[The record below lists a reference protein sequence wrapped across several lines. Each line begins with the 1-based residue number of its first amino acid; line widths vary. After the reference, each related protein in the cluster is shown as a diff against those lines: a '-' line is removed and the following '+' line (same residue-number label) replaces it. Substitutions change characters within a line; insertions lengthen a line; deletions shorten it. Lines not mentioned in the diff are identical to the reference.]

1 MTRTRYDCTA
11 RRVPRSFAA
20 WTAGFVLSAAMSAC
34 SADATDPE
42 GRALPDDAQVIRD
55 VMPRDRENILDV
67 ATVDGSSGQA
77 YFHGDDLSWY
87 FDRGVV
93 VRRKANIEGLPDTI
107 LVVGGLARYVYDGN
121 GYQYSKFLV
130 SYNEYEGI
138 ARPSDR
144 ELTELV
150 EDRLAEVFV
159 SREHL
164 VVAVDHVGLAEDAR
178 WTWHSPTS
186 FSVPFSIRYRYRTSN
201 TSIDERADVLDI
213 RFYKR
218 TIDGPIHALMATERK
233 RTVLNTETLIAN
245 DIDAMKTLR
254 TNFK

>member
-1 MTRTRYDCTA
+1 MPNCY
-11 RRVPRSFAA
+11 FAWA
-20 WTAGFVLSAAMSAC
+20 AAVLLFTAMSAC
-34 SADATDPE
+34 SADATDTE

-55 VMPRDRENILDV
+55 VMPRDRENVLDV
-67 ATVDGSSGQA
+67 ATVDGSSGEA
-77 YFHGDDLSWY
+77 YFHGEDLSWY

-93 VRRKANIEGLPDTI
+93 VRRKANIEGLPDTV

-138 ARPSDR
+138 PRPSDK
-144 ELTELV
+144 ELIELV

-201 TSIDERADVLDI
+201 TSIDDRDDVLDI
-213 RFYKR
+213 RFYKQ
-218 TIDGPIHALMATERK
+218 TIDSPIHALMATERE
-233 RTVLNTETLIAN
+233 RTVLNTETLTAN

-254 TNFK
+254 TNFN